1 MIIWN
6 EKKKKLTLYPVNKKA
21 GPKQKLSQCQSII
34 LNRILTKVHTERIID
49 HKSIYRA
56 NLKCIMN

>member
-34 LNRILTKVHTERIID
+34 LNSILTKVHTE
-49 HKSIYRA
+49 
-56 NLKCIMN
+56 

>member
-6 EKKKKLTLYPVNKKA
+6 EKKKKLTLYTVNKKA

-34 LNRILTKVHTERIID
+34 LNRILMKVHTE
-49 HKSIYRA
+49 
-56 NLKCIMN
+56 